1 MTVQMTV
8 QMTHCRTRGILLSL
22 FVTAF
27 VSVLSNTATGAEIE
41 SINGYH
47 LRQLSEEIGPVET
60 LVSGDFCRFDNN
72 ANATTFIINSRT
84 NEVTIL
90 NHKSKEYWT
99 TPMARFVPALSFINK
114 LQRYADYQDLRPA
127 GTRTSRI
134 LSLPTTVEILKNPE
148 KFTSNAVDKRD
159 KLTLISGEIAGCPSI
174 SQNRNMARFTSKIF
188 SIPESH
194 AYPLEFTYKNRKG
207 GVHTILRTSLAE
219 KAKVRQESFRPP
231 LDYKKAKNQSE
242 VYLDAAGHDTLED
255 MLK

>member
-1 MTVQMTV
+1 MTV
-8 QMTHCRTRGILLSL
+8 QMTHCRTRWILLLL
-22 FVTAF
+22 FVTAN
-27 VSVLSNTATGAEIE
+27 LSIYSNAATGAEID

-99 TPMARFVPALSFINK
+99 TPVAKFSPSLSFINK
-114 LQRYADYQDLRPA
+114 MQRFSDYQDLRPA
-127 GTRTSRI
+127 GTRTSSI

-148 KFTSNAVDKRD
+148 KFTTNAVSKLD
-159 KLTLISGEIAGCPSI
+159 KLTVISGEIAGCPSI
-174 SQNRNMARFTSKIF
+174 SQNRNMARFASKFF
-188 SIPESH
+188 SMPESH
-194 AYPLEFTYKNRKG
+194 AYPLEYSYKNRKG
-207 GVHTILRTSLAE
+207 AVHTILRTSLAE
-219 KAKVRQESFRPP
+219 KAKVRQDSFKAP
-231 LDYKKAKNQSE
+231 LDYKKAKSQSE
-242 VYLDAAGHDTLED
+242 IYLDSAGHDTLED

>member
-1 MTVQMTV
+1 MTV
-8 QMTHCRTRGILLSL
+8 QMTHCRTRGILLLL
-22 FVTAF
+22 FVTAN
-27 VSVLSNTATGAEIE
+27 LSIFSNAATGAEID

-47 LRQLSEEIGPVET
+47 LRQLSEEVGPIET

-99 TPMARFVPALSFINK
+99 TPIAQFAPALSFINK
-114 LQRYADYQDLRPA
+114 MERYTDYLDLRPA
-127 GTRTSRI
+127 GTRTSSI

-148 KFTSNAVDKRD
+148 KFTSNAIGKWDKQ
-159 KLTLISGEIAGCPSI
+159 TVISGEIAGCPSI
-174 SQNRNMARFTSKIF
+174 SQNRNMTRFASKFF
-188 SIPESH
+188 SMPESH

-219 KAKVRQESFRPP
+219 KAKVRQESFRRPP
-231 LDYKKAKNQSE
+231 DYKKAKNQSE
-242 VYLDAAGHDTLED
+242 VYLDSAGHDTLED